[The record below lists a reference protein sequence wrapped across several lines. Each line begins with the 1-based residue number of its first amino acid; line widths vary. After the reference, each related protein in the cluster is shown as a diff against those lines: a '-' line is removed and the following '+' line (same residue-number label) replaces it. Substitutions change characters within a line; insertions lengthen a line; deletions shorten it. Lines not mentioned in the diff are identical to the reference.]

1 MHEEEAFIF
10 EGVRYICNN
19 SNNNSY
25 DKLINDVYH
34 PIGWQEYVKT
44 RNRKRELDMAE
55 AMADKIIKSRQS
67 II

>member
-1 MHEEEAFIF
+1 MKQSNEVAIHEEEAFIF

-34 PIGWQEYVKT
+34 PIG
-44 RNRKRELDMAE
+44 
-55 AMADKIIKSRQS
+55 
-67 II
+67 